1 MKTSFALLV
10 VLLLASPLSQPEAHA
25 GAHAGFR
32 AEHQQARWPNG
43 RLRLDTTVVDDAY
56 HGEYRTW
63 YQSGAP
69 YELRHFVHGR
79 EEGVQQSWTETGQLY
94 LNYEV
99 RHGRR
104 YGFINATPCL
114 PVEKEKP

>member
-1 MKTSFALLV
+1 MHTLVSALIAW
-10 VLLLASPLSQPEAHA
+10 LLLMPSAASLAKQPIPNV
-25 GAHAGFR
+25 
-32 AEHQQARWPNG
+32 EHMVARWPDGG
-43 RLRLDTTVVDDAY
+43 RRLEADRVDDTY

-63 YQSGAP
+63 YRSGAP

-79 EEGVQQSWTETGQLY
+79 EEGPQQSWTEAGEVF

-99 RHGRR
+99 RGGRR

-114 PVEKEKP
+114 SVEEPSR

>member
-1 MKTSFALLV
+1 MRTLCTALIVGLLV
-10 VLLLASPLSQPEAHA
+10 PASPLSQSEL
-25 GAHAGFR
+25 R
-32 AEHQQARWPNG
+32 AIPKLEHRLARWPDG
-43 RLRLDTTVVDDAY
+43 RPRLETTVMDEAY

-63 YQSGAP
+63 YRGGAR

-79 EEGVQQSWTETGQLY
+79 EEGVQQSWTEAGELY

-99 RHGRR
+99 RNGRR

-114 PVEKEKP
+114 PVEEMSR